1 MSNITPSFQ
10 KLSNKKV
17 CFVCHYPLGDKI
29 CALSA
34 TREYAR
40 KHPEQDVYF
49 EGLDSVVEAFGDG
62 LVKAGRPEGSEV
74 IHFTIDERFCV
85 KDKSPYFNL
94 AGCFLSLIGIIPTS
108 PPKPELP
115 EVPCFASLKPQEY
128 IAVQPW
134 AYTSKNPP
142 ENIMQSIVARCNQH
156 FNLPIIVVGKM
167 DKTRSFLVDVKYD
180 YLSDDIILMLS
191 IIKYAKCVI
200 TAWSAASHIAAA
212 YDIPMILPPTET
224 TQLPGTENFWLSDYP
239 LAFTSI
245 NKFFDYMNQRI
256 T

>member
-1 MSNITPSFQ
+1 M
-10 KLSNKKV
+10 
-17 CFVCHYPLGDKI
+17 
-29 CALSA
+29 SA

-40 KHPEQDVYF
+40 KHPDQDVYF

-62 LVKAGRPEGSEV
+62 LVKAGCPEGSEV
-74 IHFTIDERFCV
+74 IHFKIDDRFYV

-94 AGCFLSLIGIIPTS
+94 AGCFLSLLGIIPTS

-115 EVPCFASLKPQEY
+115 EVPCLASLKPQGY

-134 AYTSKNPP
+134 AYTSRNPP
-142 ENIMQSIVARCNQH
+142 EKIMQIIVDKCNQH
-156 FNLPIIVVGKM
+156 FKLPIIVVGKM
-167 DKTRSFLVDVKYD
+167 SKTRRFLIDVKYD
-180 YLSDDIILMLS
+180 YLSNDIISMLS
-191 IIKYAKCVI
+191 IIKHAKCVI

-212 YDIPMILPPTET
+212 YNIPMILPPIET
-224 TQLPGTENFWLSDYP
+224 TQPPGTDNFWLSDYP

-245 NKFFDYMNQRI
+245 NKFFDCTNQRI